1 MKSRSDYQALVSKII
16 AENVPF
22 NRVLGVEVASADP
35 AKPQLRFAMR
45 PDLIG
50 NSRRGILHGGVISA
64 VLDVTAGF
72 AIMLALHKE
81 SQPGG
86 KLEFPDIGT
95 VDLRVDFL
103 RPGRGKHFVSTGR
116 VVRLGNRIAVTHME
130 LENDQGELIA
140 TGGAAFVV
148 G

>member
-1 MKSRSDYQALVSKII
+1 MKSKADYQELVAKII

-22 NRVLGVEVASADP
+22 NRVLGVEAVSTDP
-35 AKPQLRFAMR
+35 IRPQLRFAMR
-45 PDLIG
+45 PELIG
-50 NSRRGILHGGVISA
+50 NTQRGILHGGVISA

-81 SQPGG
+81 PQPGE
-86 KLEFPDIGT
+86 KLAFPDIGT
-95 VDLRVDFL
+95 IDLRVDFL
-103 RPGRGKHFVSTGR
+103 RPGRGKHFVCTGR

-130 LENDQGELIA
+130 LANDEGELIA
-140 TGGAAFVV
+140 TGGAAYVV

>member
-16 AENVPF
+16 SENVPF
-22 NRVLGVEVASADP
+22 NRVLGVEVASSDP

-72 AIMLALHKE
+72 AIMLALHKD
-81 SQPGG
+81 SQPGE
-86 KLEFPDIGT
+86 KLSSTTEHTEHTEGFCLVRSQLSLPQFREAGNED
-95 VDLRVDFL
+95 
-103 RPGRGKHFVSTGR
+103 KHRAGSSQQR
-116 VVRLGNRIAVTHME
+116 
-130 LENDQGELIA
+130 
-140 TGGAAFVV
+140 
-148 G
+148 